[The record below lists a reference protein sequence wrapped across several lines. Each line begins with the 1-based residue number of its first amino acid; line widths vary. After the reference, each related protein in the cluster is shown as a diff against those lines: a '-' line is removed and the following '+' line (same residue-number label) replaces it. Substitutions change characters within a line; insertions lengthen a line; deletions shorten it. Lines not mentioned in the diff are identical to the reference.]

1 MSLWRL
7 MLVLLYVDPFLTSQR
22 YDIRISTRGTN
33 RSVLL
38 ALMLMLMSPVFSVV
52 HMSLY
57 LCLCLCA
64 CENQALRVKRR
75 FRFPSTILVVMICF
89 NT

>member
-33 RSVLL
+33 MSVLL
-38 ALMLMLMSPVFSVV
+38 ALMLLLMSPVFSIA
-52 HMSLY
+52 Y
-57 LCLCLCA
+57 KCA
-64 CENQALRVKRR
+64 CTYPYAYALVKTR
-75 FRFPSTILVVMICF
+75 LYG
-89 NT
+89 

>member
-33 RSVLL
+33 MSVLL
-38 ALMLMLMSPVFSVV
+38 ALMLMLMSPVFSIA
-52 HMSLY
+52 Y
-57 LCLCLCA
+57 TCA
-64 CENQALRVKRR
+64 CTYAYAYALVKTRLYR
-75 FRFPSTILVVMICF
+75 
-89 NT
+89 

>member
-33 RSVLL
+33 MSVLL

-52 HMSLY
+52 YTCPCTYAYAYALVKTRLY
-57 LCLCLCA
+57 G
-64 CENQALRVKRR
+64 
-75 FRFPSTILVVMICF
+75 
-89 NT
+89 